1 MEVLGR
7 GNRVEQAI
15 RRLLIVLTLIAF
27 LGPIVLIVLTSF
39 KTRIDA
45 LESSPFA
52 LFQPTLTNYAHIFE
66 EYSFAHFAKNSLVA
80 SVASTMIALALGSL
94 AAYGLAR
101 YRFRGRGG
109 LAYWILSLRMAPAI
123 ASVIPLFIMLRQVH
137 LIDSL
142 AGLILVYI
150 GANLPLVIW
159 MMKGFFEDLPVDMEE
174 SALIDGASRLGAC
187 VRIALP
193 LVAPG
198 LAATAIL
205 TFIFTWNE
213 FLFAL
218 ILTGRNAQTLPV
230 AVTLFVR
237 ETGIDWGYMTAA
249 ASLMMLPMV
258 ICTLFVRRGLTRGLT
273 LGAIK

>member
-1 MEVLGR
+1 VEVLGR
-7 GNRVEQAI
+7 GGRIEQTI
-15 RRLLIVLTLIAF
+15 RRVAIALALVAF

-39 KTRIDA
+39 KTRVDA
-45 LESSPFA
+45 LGSPFA
-52 LFQPTLTNYAHIFE
+52 PFHPTLDNYAHIFG

-80 SVASTMIALALGSL
+80 SVASTLVALALGSL

-101 YRFRGRGG
+101 FRFRGRGG

-137 LIDSL
+137 LIDNL

>member
-7 GNRVEQAI
+7 GGRVEQAI
-15 RRLLIVLTLIAF
+15 RRVVIALALIAF
-27 LGPIVLIVLTSF
+27 LGPIVLIVVTSF
-39 KTRIDA
+39 KTRVEA
-45 LESSPFA
+45 LGSPFA
-52 LFQPTLTNYAHIFE
+52 LFRPTLDNYSHIFA
-66 EYSFAHFAKNSLVA
+66 EYSFAHYAKNSLVA
-80 SVASTMIALALGSL
+80 SVASTLVALALGSL
-94 AAYGLAR
+94 AAYALAR

-137 LIDSL
+137 LTDNLI
-142 AGLILVYI
+142 GLILVYI

-159 MMKGFFEDLPVDMEE
+159 MMKGFFDDLPVDMEE